1 MSYGISQYGLIQYAE
16 TNINSDEVKK
26 YFVDLSKYVP
36 PFIYQIPEMKA
47 IYDAQG
53 AELGSI
59 YYYIQDLINQCF
71 IDTATWGLI
80 YWEEEYGIATNLSLS
95 YEQRREILKAKKR
108 GQGTTTKAMLK
119 NAAEAFSGG
128 EVNIIANNSDYS
140 FTVQFVGV
148 KGIPRNMQ
156 AFINMLEDIKPA
168 HLGYTFKYTYTNW
181 DYLDSKN
188 LSFNS
193 VEINT
198 WDGLEI
204 YD

>member
-1 MSYGISQYGLIQYAE
+1 MDYGTTQYGVIQYAE
-16 TNINSDEVKK
+16 TTPNSEDIKK

-36 PFIYQIPEMKA
+36 PFIYNISIMKT
-47 IYDAQG
+47 IYNVQG
-53 AELGSI
+53 AELGGL
-59 YYYIQDLINQCF
+59 YYYIDDLLKQCF
-71 IDTATWGLI
+71 IDTATWGLSN
-80 YWEEEYGIATNLSLS
+80 WEEELGIITNLSLS

-119 NAAEAFSGG
+119 NVAQTFSGG
-128 EVNIIANNSDYS
+128 EGNILEDNANYS
-140 FTVQFVGV
+140 FTVQFIGV

-188 LSFNS
+188 LTYNNA
-193 VEINT
+193 EANT
-198 WDGLEI
+198 WDALEI